1 VNIGGEEG
9 VRTPDLLLA
18 KQLLSQLS
26 YIPNLDAGARF
37 ELAMLRAYETG
48 VVAALPAITLVPHNR
63 IELLSPD
70 YKTGVLPFN

>member
-1 VNIGGEEG
+1 M
-9 VRTPDLLLA
+9 
-18 KQLLSQLS
+18 
-26 YIPNLDAGARF
+26 DAGPGF
-37 ELAMLRAYETG
+37 EPGMLRAYETG